1 MLELIIVIFYFLVV
15 IAIGI
20 YNRIRAQS
28 IDDFL
33 VAGRKGSS
41 LVITGSLLATIVGGS
56 ATIGMA
62 GLGFSRGLT
71 GSWWLL
77 TGTIGLVILGIFL
90 AKKVRNYALYTIPE
104 IIEKHY
110 DGRVALAGSI
120 LIVISWLGIIAGQIV
135 AAGKIMT
142 VLTIG
147 TPLMWMVIFA
157 FVFVVYTIIGGQF
170 AIIRTDT
177 LQAFIIFVGVF
188 LGVGFVLSEAGGFGG
203 LHESLPAD
211 SFSFPLNSEFDAYEL
226 VKLLFLVGLTYVVG
240 PDMYTRIFCARDG
253 KVARKSTLWAGG
265 LLVPFAFAIAIIGM
279 GAAALFPDIAAEQAF
294 PTVIKEVLP
303 PFVGGI
309 VLAALLCAVMSS
321 ADTCLLSASTI
332 LTIDIIK
339 KLKPTLGEDRV
350 LPLSRWMILI
360 IGGGAM
366 VVAWKLG
373 GVINSL
379 LFAYTVYTSGLI
391 LPILF
396 GFYKDRLK
404 LTSAGALAAIVCGGT
419 TALVSKLADI
429 KYLDLGSLLIS
440 IVVLFSVSLLDNWLN
455 LRKRPL
461 ASLD

>member
-1 MLELIIVIFYFLVV
+1 MLELIIVISYFLVV
-15 IAIGI
+15 IAIGV
-20 YNRIRAQS
+20 YNRRRAQS

-33 VAGRKGSS
+33 VAGRRGSS

-77 TGTIGLVILGIFL
+77 TGTIGLVFLGSFL

-177 LQAFIIFVGVF
+177 LQAFIIFIGVF

-279 GAAALFPDIAAEQAF
+279 GAAALFPDIVAEQAF

-339 KLKPTLGEDRV
+339 KLKPALGEDRI

-366 VVAWKLG
+366 VMAWKLG

-440 IVVLFSVSLLDNWLN
+440 IVVLFSVSLLDNWLK